1 MVRNWEKSPVPE
13 NSATLC
19 LLVNAF
25 SFCNVSQWV
34 LEAIQT
40 FYPLQITWQQA
51 PQFCSALCGNNDSYE
66 FLTLSVIWVLPNS
79 LIKETSD

>member
-1 MVRNWEKSPVPE
+1 MIRNWEKSPVPE

-25 SFCNVSQWV
+25 SFCSVSQWV

-40 FYPLQITWQQA
+40 FYPHQITGQQT
-51 PQFCSALCGNNDSYE
+51 PQFCSALCGNNASYE
-66 FLTLSVIWVLPNS
+66 FLNPLNDFSTP
-79 LIKETSD
+79 